1 MALDDTVHIHACLF
15 LEIVDILR
23 HTLPHQSLI
32 LKHLDKVMRRCRIAG
47 RQVKVLREF
56 VERLWLVDE
65 VVELENGLGS
75 WQIVLR

>member
-1 MALDDTVHIHACLF
+1 
-15 LEIVDILR
+15 
-23 HTLPHQSLI
+23 
-32 LKHLDKVMRRCRIAG
+32 MRRCRIAG